1 MRSRK
6 LCRGTYRHS
15 WRFASKSVKGKDPFL
30 WLAVGCSGV
39 VVAFILIPLFE
50 MVTQPTIVSLKE
62 TLMDRD
68 VVRSIRLSLLTSGA
82 AAFISLV
89 FGTPLAYLLAR
100 RGFPG
105 KKFLESIV
113 DLPIM
118 IPHPVVGIALLSI
131 AGRNHPIGKTMQAV
145 GIELMGTATGLI
157 TVLTFVGL
165 PFYINTVKAG
175 FEEIPPRLEHV
186 SRSLGATAGATFFRV
201 TLPLAWR
208 HMVVGAIMCT
218 ARAVSEFGA
227 VVIVAYHPMVA
238 PVMIYERFTAYGLK
252 YSQPVAV
259 WLILVCLVLFALLRV
274 FSLKRKP
281 AP

>member
-1 MRSRK
+1 MSSSVPAGAGIGIASRRH
-6 LCRGTYRHS
+6 RGRDS
-15 WRFASKSVKGKDPFL
+15 FF
-30 WLAVGCSGV
+30 WLAVASSAV
-39 VVAFILIPLFE
+39 IVAFIVVPLFE
-50 MVTQPTIVSLKE
+50 MMTQPTLADLRQ
-62 TLMDRD
+62 TLSDRD
-68 VVRSIRLSLLTSGA
+68 VVRSIRLSMVTSGA
-82 AAFISLV
+82 AAVISLV

-100 RGFPG
+100 RRFPG
-105 KKFLESIV
+105 KKILESII

-131 AGRNHPIGKTMQAV
+131 AGRNHPIGKVLQSLGV
-145 GIELMGTATGLI
+145 EIMGTVTGLI
-157 TVLTFVGL
+157 AVLTFVGL

-175 FEEIPPRLEHV
+175 FEEISPRLEHV
-186 SRSLGATAGATFFRV
+186 SRSLGASAGGTFLRV

-208 HMVVGAIMCT
+208 HMVVGGIMCM

-259 WLILVCLVLFALLRV
+259 WLILVCLVLFLLLRI
-274 FSLKRKP
+274 FSLDRK
-281 AP
+281 AAV

>member
-1 MRSRK
+1 MRSVSKPVRQRTK
-6 LCRGTYRHS
+6 GYQYRDL
-15 WRFASKSVKGKDPFL
+15 FF
-30 WLAVGCSGV
+30 WLAVASSAV
-39 VVAFILIPLFE
+39 IVAFIVIPLVE
-50 MVTQPTIVSLKE
+50 MMTQPTMGALKD

-68 VVRSIRLSLLTSGA
+68 VVHSIRLSLVTAGA
-82 AAFISLV
+82 AALIALV
-89 FGTPLAYLLAR
+89 LGTPLAFLLAR
-100 RGFPG
+100 RPFPG
-105 KKFLESIV
+105 KKILESII

-131 AGRNHPIGKTMQAV
+131 TGRNHPIGKVLQSV
-145 GIELMGTATGLI
+145 GVQIMGTTTGLI

-175 FEEIPPRLEHV
+175 FEEISPRLEHV
-186 SRSLGATAGATFFRV
+186 SRSLGATAGGTFMRV

-208 HMVVGAIMCT
+208 HMLVGVIMCM
-218 ARAVSEFGA
+218 ARAISEFGA

-259 WLILVCLVLFALLRV
+259 WLILVCLVLFLLLRIL
-274 FSLKRKP
+274 SMDRK
-281 AP
+281 AAS

>member
-1 MRSRK
+1 MSSSTGSIAVTRTRPSARQGRDPC
-6 LCRGTYRHS
+6 LC
-15 WRFASKSVKGKDPFL
+15 
-30 WLAVGCSGV
+30 LAVASSAV
-39 VVAFILIPLFE
+39 IVAFILVPLVE
-50 MVTQPTIVSLKE
+50 MMTQPTLASLKE

-68 VVRSIRLSLLTSGA
+68 VIRSIRLSMVTSGA
-82 AAFISLV
+82 AALIALV

-100 RGFPG
+100 HRFPG
-105 KKFLESIV
+105 KKIVESVI

-131 AGRNHPIGKTMQAV
+131 AGRNHPIGRLMQAA
-145 GIELMGTATGLI
+145 GIEIMGTVTGLI
-157 TVLTFVGL
+157 AVLTFVGL
-165 PFYINTVKAG
+165 PFYINTVKTG
-175 FEEIPPRLEHV
+175 FAEISPRLEHV
-186 SRSLGATAGATFFRV
+186 SRSLGASAGATFFRV

-208 HMVVGAIMCT
+208 HMVVGGIMCM

-259 WLILVCLVLFALLRV
+259 WLILVCLVLFLLLRV
-274 FSLKRKP
+274 FSLDRE
-281 AP
+281 AAA

>member
-1 MRSRK
+1 V
-6 LCRGTYRHS
+6 
-15 WRFASKSVKGKDPFL
+15 ASS
-30 WLAVGCSGV
+30 AVI
-39 VVAFILIPLFE
+39 VAFILVPLVE
-50 MVTQPTIVSLKE
+50 MMTQPTLASLKE

-68 VVRSIRLSLLTSGA
+68 VVRSIRLSIVTSGSA
-82 AAFISLV
+82 AVIALV

-100 RGFPG
+100 RSFPG
-105 KKFLESIV
+105 KKILESVI

-131 AGRNHPIGKTMQAV
+131 AGRNHPIGRVMQSV
-145 GIELMGTATGLI
+145 GIEIMGTVTGLI
-157 TVLTFVGL
+157 AVLTFVGL

-186 SRSLGATAGATFFRV
+186 SRSLGATAGATVFRV

-208 HMVVGAIMCT
+208 HMVVGVIMCT

-227 VVIVAYHPMVA
+227 VVIVAYHPMTA

-259 WLILVCLVLFALLRV
+259 WLILVCLVLFLLLRV
-274 FSLKRKP
+274 FSLGRK
-281 AP
+281 AVA